1 MKLLPQS
8 DLMQVFSLTITTATT
23 TTTAAAGQSES
34 LLWQLLLIPLLPL
47 KVVKHPENDS
57 GVCFDTSFMD
67 DCGQC

>member
-8 DLMQVFSLTITTATT
+8 DLMQVFSLTTTTA
-23 TTTAAAGQSES
+23 AAAGQSES